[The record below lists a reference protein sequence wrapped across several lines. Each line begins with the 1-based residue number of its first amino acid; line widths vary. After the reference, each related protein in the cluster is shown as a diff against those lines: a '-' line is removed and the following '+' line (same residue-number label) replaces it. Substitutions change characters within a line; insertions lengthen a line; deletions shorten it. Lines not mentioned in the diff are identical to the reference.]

1 MYCSSTYVVADNR
14 NNNNS
19 NNNNNNNRETTFKI
33 TNTKLFA
40 PIVFYQLKTM

>member
-19 NNNNNNNRETTFKI
+19 NNNNNRETTFKI

-40 PIVFYQLKTM
+40 PIVFYQLKIM

>member
-19 NNNNNNNRETTFKI
+19 NNNNNRETTFKI

-40 PIVFYQLKTM
+40 PIDFYQLKTM

>member
-1 MYCSSTYVVADNR
+1 MYCSRTYVVADNR

-19 NNNNNNNRETTFKI
+19 NNNNNRETTFKI

>member
-19 NNNNNNNRETTFKI
+19 NNNNNRETTFKI